1 MEYNK
6 STNYTIEEFKD
17 IIEMLRSENGCP
29 WDRVQTHESLKLCM
43 MEEAAEVLAGIR
55 ILNQTGNGENLKEEL
70 GDVLL
75 QVMMHSQIA
84 KEEDLFSFEDV
95 VDDISRK
102 MIRRHPHVFVQE
114 PVNVDS
120 VEQVLTNWEDIKKK
134 EKQGKEWA
142 AQPLREIPIELPAL
156 TRGTKVIKK
165 LNKLYQPQPDLK
177 EISSNLRLLSEKVAI
192 LADQIEEN
200 EKNEKNEDVGAN
212 SAKSLKQDLELHMSE
227 LLWQICGISA
237 KFGITNEQILDNK
250 IDDIVDKYEPYNTM

>member
-6 STNYTIEEFKD
+6 STEYTIEEFKD

-29 WDRVQTHESLKLCM
+29 WDRVQTHESLKPCM

-84 KEEDLFSFEDV
+84 KEEGLFSFEDV

-114 PVNVDS
+114 PINVDS

-142 AQPLREIPIELPAL
+142 SHPLHEIPLELPAL

-177 EISSNLRLLSEKVAI
+177 QISNDLRLLSERVAV
-192 LADQIEEN
+192 LAEQMDDTKEEC
-200 EKNEKNEDVGAN
+200 EKAEKH
-212 SAKSLKQDLELHMSE
+212 LKQELELQISE
-227 LLWQICGISA
+227 LLWKICGIGA
-237 KFGITNEQILDNK
+237 KFGITSEQTLDNK
-250 IDDIVDKYEPYNTM
+250 IDDIIHKYEPYNVIK

>member
-29 WDRVQTHESLKLCM
+29 WDKVQTHESLKPCM

-84 KEEDLFSFEDV
+84 KEEELFAFEDV

-114 PVNVDS
+114 SVNVNS

-142 AQPLREIPIELPAL
+142 AQPLHEIPIELPSL

-165 LNKLYQPQPDLK
+165 LNKLYQPQPDLTTITNDLR
-177 EISSNLRLLSEKVAI
+177 ISSEKVAL
-192 LADQIEEN
+192 LAEQM
-200 EKNEKNEDVGAN
+200 EKSEQLGTKPEKDLRRE
-212 SAKSLKQDLELHMSE
+212 LELHISE

-237 KFGITNEQILDNK
+237 KMGMTNEQILDNK
-250 IDDIVDKYEPYNTM
+250 IDDIIDKYEPYNPMK

>member
-17 IIEMLRSENGCP
+17 IIEMLRGENGCP
-29 WDRVQTHESLKLCM
+29 WDRVQTHDSLKPCM

-84 KEEDLFSFEDV
+84 KEEELFAFEDV

-142 AQPLREIPIELPAL
+142 AQPLREIPMELPAL

-165 LNKLYQPQPDLK
+165 LNKLYQPQPELK
-177 EISSNLRLLSEKVAI
+177 EITNNLRVLGNQVAT
-192 LADQIEEN
+192 LAEQMEDSMATGTNLEEN
-200 EKNEKNEDVGAN
+200 LNQK
-212 SAKSLKQDLELHMSE
+212 LEAQISE
-227 LLWQICGISA
+227 LLWTICGIGA

-250 IDDIVDKYEPYNTM
+250 IEDIVDKYEPYNAMK

>member
-29 WDRVQTHESLKLCM
+29 WDRVQTHESLKSCM

-55 ILNQTGNGENLKEEL
+55 ILNQTGNGENLMEEL

-84 KEEDLFSFEDV
+84 KEEELFAFEDV

-142 AQPLREIPIELPAL
+142 SLPLREIPMELPAL

-165 LNKLYQPQPDLK
+165 LNKLYQPQGDLK
-177 EISSNLRLLSEKVAI
+177 AITQDLRLYSEKVAL
-192 LADQIEEN
+192 LAEQIDGSEGTSTDN
-200 EKNEKNEDVGAN
+200 EKN
-212 SAKSLKQDLELHMSE
+212 LKQELETQMSE

-237 KFGITNEQILDNK
+237 KLGMTSEQILDNK
-250 IDDIVDKYEPYNTM
+250 IADTIDKYEPYNAKE

>member
-29 WDRVQTHESLKLCM
+29 WDRVQTHESLKPCM

-84 KEEDLFSFEDV
+84 KEEELFAFEDV

-142 AQPLREIPIELPAL
+142 AQPLREIPMELPAL

-177 EISSNLRLLSEKVAI
+177 AIIQDLCAYSEKVGL
-192 LADQIEEN
+192 LAEQLDGSEGTGTDN
-200 EKNEKNEDVGAN
+200 EKN
-212 SAKSLKQDLELHMSE
+212 LKQELETQLSE
-227 LLWQICGISA
+227 LLWQICEISA
-237 KFGITNEQILDNK
+237 KMGVTSEQILDNK
-250 IDDIVDKYEPYNTM
+250 IADTIDKYEPYNVIE

>member
-29 WDRVQTHESLKLCM
+29 WDRVQTHESLKSCM

-84 KEEDLFSFEDV
+84 KEEELFAFEDV

-142 AQPLREIPIELPAL
+142 AQPLREIPMELPAL

-177 EISSNLRLLSEKVAI
+177 AITQDLRAYSEKVGL
-192 LADQIEEN
+192 LAEQLYGSEGTGTDN
-200 EKNEKNEDVGAN
+200 EKN
-212 SAKSLKQDLELHMSE
+212 LKQELETQLSE
-227 LLWQICGISA
+227 LLWQICEISA
-237 KFGITNEQILDNK
+237 KMGVTSEQILDNK
-250 IDDIVDKYEPYNTM
+250 IADTIDKYEPYNVIE

>member
-29 WDRVQTHESLKLCM
+29 WDKVQTHESLKPCM

-55 ILNQTGNGENLKEEL
+55 ILNQTGNGDNLKEEL

-75 QVMMHSQIA
+75 QVLMHSQIA
-84 KEEDLFSFEDV
+84 KEEDLFTFEDV

-114 PVNVDS
+114 PVNVNS

-142 AQPLREIPIELPAL
+142 AQPLREIPMELSAL

-165 LNKLYQPQPDLK
+165 LNKLYQPQPELK
-177 EISSNLRLLSEKVAI
+177 AITNDLRLSSERVAL
-192 LADQIEEN
+192 LAEQIE
-200 EKNEKNEDVGAN
+200 KNQNTSAN
-212 SAKSLKQDLELHMSE
+212 SQQDLQQELETQISE
-227 LLWQICGISA
+227 LLWKICGIGA
-237 KFGITNEQILDNK
+237 KMGMTSEQILANK
-250 IDDIVDKYEPYNTM
+250 IDDIIDRYEPCNAIK

>member
-6 STNYTIEEFKD
+6 STNYTIDEFKD

-29 WDRVQTHESLKLCM
+29 WDRVQTHESLKPCM

-84 KEEDLFSFEDV
+84 KEEGLFAFEDV
-95 VDDISRK
+95 VDEISRK

-114 PVNVDS
+114 PVNIDS

-142 AQPLREIPIELPAL
+142 TQPLHEIPLELPAL

-177 EISSNLRLLSEKVAI
+177 QIGTDLRLLIEKVAVLAEQMDDTKEESEKV
-192 LADQIEEN
+192 
-200 EKNEKNEDVGAN
+200 EKD
-212 SAKSLKQDLELHMSE
+212 LKQALELQISE
-227 LLWQICGISA
+227 LLWQICGIGA
-237 KFGITNEQILDNK
+237 KLGITSEQTFGNK
-250 IDDIVDKYEPYNTM
+250 IDDIINKYEPYSMVKQ